1 MYWYWWVYNLHGCLE
16 LLVSGENR
24 VISITSDFC
33 PALSL
38 ARAGPT
44 PCSYFRSLG
53 SCCRGHSEMLS
64 DKGWAGK
71 EAGWWNAVSEINGLY
86 LTFPF
91 FSFFFSFGSINMWRS
106 CNKNSCHL
114 SNAYSAPSRLLGLL
128 CMWGGGELH
137 EEQRGICVLSGKVS
151 GCSFLGPGPFTPG
164 RPVRI
169 IQISGL
175 LAEFRSHSV
184 SISPSFLQP
193 FFSRKHKSYLH

>member
-1 MYWYWWVYNLHGCLE
+1 M
-16 LLVSGENR
+16 
-24 VISITSDFC
+24 
-33 PALSL
+33 
-38 ARAGPT
+38 
-44 PCSYFRSLG
+44 
-53 SCCRGHSEMLS
+53 
-64 DKGWAGK
+64 
-71 EAGWWNAVSEINGLY
+71 SEINGLY

-114 SNAYSAPSRLLGLL
+114 SNAYSAPSRLLGLP

-137 EEQRGICVLSGKVS
+137 EEQRGICALSGKVS
-151 GCSFLGPGPFTPG
+151 GCSFLRPGPFTPG

-175 LAEFRSHSV
+175 LAVFRSHGV

-193 FFSRKHKSYLH
+193 FFPGNTSHIFIKVAQVSIEKPDIETITYVMSKIIIC